1 MTRGSIS
8 RVFDVHVLAAAA
20 HRSAL
25 SLLPPPCPCGA
36 WLRHDGRGSSRS
48 LVRRAHVRSSRTCV
62 PRFSKSR
69 GSAGARRPP
78 SDFVTSRQS
87 SGARVR
93 WSCQAEG
100 ATTASTSF
108 GSRPTAFRAPG
119 YHRPRPLAAALLIEA
134 GAPLTKGVRASHCWG
149 SPGLDRRP
157 RNLRRAFSS
166 RQTHER
172 KTRLPQPGTDLT
184 PLQTL
189 SCCVPRT
196 GQGARS
202 MGVAERA
209 GISFCF

>member
-93 WSCQAEG
+93 WSA
-100 ATTASTSF
+100 
-108 GSRPTAFRAPG
+108 
-119 YHRPRPLAAALLIEA
+119 RPRVQQQRQRASDPARRLSGRRAIIVQDLWRLRSIVEA

-157 RNLRRAFSS
+157 RNLRRAIL
-166 RQTHER
+166 T
-172 KTRLPQPGTDLT
+172 TD
-184 PLQTL
+184 
-189 SCCVPRT
+189 
-196 GQGARS
+196 A
-202 MGVAERA
+202 
-209 GISFCF
+209 